1 MTTIQISDPN
11 NHTHYNCFPATR
23 DCELGL
29 YGPTTS
35 TGFDVQGAAATG
47 PLPDDMGY
55 SIHEDLGKQLTSGL
69 ETVGTREN
77 TIYNPGVFGND
88 RKITVSRE
96 FWFSPKLGINL
107 ISKRSDPRFGTQTFT
122 ITNLILSE
130 PDPQLFELPE
140 GYKVVDLRPTPVS
153 ADISPPSSFA
163 TNARHSYNRDPENRL
178 SMESLILS
186 IRLALC
192 VSVILFVIGMPL
204 AYWLAYSHWRGKFLV
219 ESVVALPLVLPPTV
233 LGFYVLVAMGPRG
246 PLGKLWQA
254 VFGHGLAFTFI
265 GLVFASV
272 LYSLPFAVQ
281 PLVASLE
288 RVDRKLLEAS
298 AVLGA
303 SRVRTFWR
311 VILPLSVPGVV
322 TALVLSFAH
331 TLGEFGVVLM
341 VGGNLPG
348 VTRTVSIDIYDHV
361 QSLEYAQA
369 NRMAL
374 VLLVFSFVVLSVVY
388 GVNRQIGRRVWSPWP
403 AK

>member
-1 MTTIQISDPN
+1 MRPSALFLFSTLAIGATTHAQAPAAQTPPAPAKQVHAQDGGVREILESIVIPPKAQAPFSSTLQTEWVRSLADGGSITLVNERRIVRDGNGRIYQERWLLVPKNGKQQSTMTTIQISDPN

-140 GYKVVDLRPTPVS
+140 GYKVVDLRPTP
-153 ADISPPSSFA
+153 PP
-163 TNARHSYNRDPENRL
+163 
-178 SMESLILS
+178 
-186 IRLALC
+186 
-192 VSVILFVIGMPL
+192 
-204 AYWLAYSHWRGKFLV
+204 
-219 ESVVALPLVLPPTV
+219 
-233 LGFYVLVAMGPRG
+233 
-246 PLGKLWQA
+246 
-254 VFGHGLAFTFI
+254 
-265 GLVFASV
+265 
-272 LYSLPFAVQ
+272 
-281 PLVASLE
+281 
-288 RVDRKLLEAS
+288 
-298 AVLGA
+298 
-303 SRVRTFWR
+303 
-311 VILPLSVPGVV
+311 
-322 TALVLSFAH
+322 
-331 TLGEFGVVLM
+331 
-341 VGGNLPG
+341 
-348 VTRTVSIDIYDHV
+348 
-361 QSLEYAQA
+361 A
-369 NRMAL
+369 N
-374 VLLVFSFVVLSVVY
+374 
-388 GVNRQIGRRVWSPWP
+388 
-403 AK
+403 